1 MIKINHFTFNA
12 FQENTYILSD
22 ETGECIIIDPGC
34 YDAYEEQVLSSFI
47 EKENLIPV
55 KLMLTHSHID
65 HVLGN
70 DFIFRRYGLKP
81 EMHKLDLAGLQ
92 RVPEYGHVYGFK
104 VAPSPEPVLFYD
116 EGDQIKFGNSSLDV
130 LFTPG
135 HAPGHIT
142 LVNDEQKFIIAGD
155 VLFYG
160 SIGRTDLPGGDHA
173 TLIKSIKEKLLPLG
187 DEYEVFCGH
196 GPSTTIGFE
205 RKNNPFL

>member
-1 MIKINHFTFNA
+1 MINIHHFTFNA

-22 ETGECIIIDPGC
+22 ETGECIIVDPGC
-34 YDAYEEQVLSSFI
+34 YDVNEEQVLAAFI
-47 EKENLIPV
+47 EKEKLNPV
-55 KLMLTHSHID
+55 KLVLTHSHID

-70 DFIFRRYGLKP
+70 AFIFSRYGLKP
-81 EMHKLDLAGLQ
+81 EMHQLDLTGLQ
-92 RVPEYGHVYGFK
+92 RVPEYGHIYGFK
-104 VAPSPEPVLFYD
+104 VSPSPNPEIFYE
-116 EGDQIKFGNSSLDV
+116 EGDQIKFGNSFLDV

-142 LVNDEQKFIIAGD
+142 LVSQEQKFIIAGD

-160 SIGRTDLPGGDHA
+160 SIGRTDLPGGDHE

-187 DEYEVFCGH
+187 DEFQVFCGH
-196 GPSTTIGFE
+196 GPSTNIGFE